1 MRIAIVTAIIG
12 SNEKLSD
19 PPIFHSDCDY
29 VAFVDRM
36 HENIRFWKQILV
48 GSYSENAFFR
58 DRIDS
63 KIYKILPEVFLP
75 EYDFYAWV
83 DAAHAYQTSP
93 KKLIAQAGRF
103 DYLVFRHGKRNS
115 VTSELGIVAI
125 LGYDRFSNLIRFFLA
140 LKRTGDFDCDLFEL
154 TAFIK
159 RRSDITRFSSIS
171 WLEYIFRYSSR
182 DQLSFPL
189 VVKRFNLELKY
200 MRGKINTGQL
210 FDNCDVIQFK
220 EHIPSDSGKASSV
233 FRRLLIKILVVV
245 RLVK

>member
-1 MRIAIVTAIIG
+1 MRIAVVTAIIG

-36 HENIRFWKQILV
+36 HENIRVWKQILV

-83 DAAHAYQTSP
+83 DAAHAYQNSP

-115 VTSELGIVAI
+115 VTSQSLP
-125 LGYDRFSNLIRFFLA
+125 LY
-140 LKRTGDFDCDLFEL
+140 CCCFECKL
-154 TAFIK
+154 TL
-159 RRSDITRFSSIS
+159 T
-171 WLEYIFRYSSR
+171 
-182 DQLSFPL
+182 
-189 VVKRFNLELKY
+189 
-200 MRGKINTGQL
+200 KINHHHTDISNIISQKTAQGL
-210 FDNCDVIQFK
+210 YN
-220 EHIPSDSGKASSV
+220 A
-233 FRRLLIKILVVV
+233 
-245 RLVK
+245 